1 MTKPARLFALA
12 ALIAASGTLTMGTLG
27 CGKKQTL
34 ERPPVDLAPPAPAE
48 HPNLRTQTE
57 QRGAYVVDVPVMVEP
72 TPTPAPQP

>member
-1 MTKPARLFALA
+1 MTQPYRSLVVVALLVA
-12 ALIAASGTLTMGTLG
+12 TSALSLGALG

-34 ERPPVDLAPPAPAE
+34 QRPPVDLAPPAPAE

-57 QRGAYVVDVPVMVEP
+57 QRGAYVVDVPVIVEP